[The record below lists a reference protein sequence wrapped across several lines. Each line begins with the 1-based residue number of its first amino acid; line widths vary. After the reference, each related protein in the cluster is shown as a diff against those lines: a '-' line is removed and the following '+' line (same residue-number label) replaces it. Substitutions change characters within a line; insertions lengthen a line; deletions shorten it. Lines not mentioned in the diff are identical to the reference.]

1 MIRSGSLGTMMMAL
15 LMGGCAQMQQL
26 AGPAGDPRIDQA
38 PMNADSKRQARDYF
52 SKPNPKAFAFAPGPG
67 TNWHAWGYASTE
79 EARQVSVS
87 KCEEL
92 TGQRCA
98 LFALNDEIVWRPD
111 SQPDDQAMA
120 PAPMDRAQLQA
131 LRDAADGGSAKAQLD
146 LGNYYLHGIGVERDP
161 VEARGWFMKAAEQ
174 GDGLA
179 AYELGLIYEKGL
191 GVERSR
197 QEAGRWF
204 AAGAKAGN
212 PASVQK
218 AKEYGVA
225 G

>member
-1 MIRSGSLGTMMMAL
+1 
-15 LMGGCAQMQQL
+15 
-26 AGPAGDPRIDQA
+26 
-38 PMNADSKRQARDYF
+38 
-52 SKPNPKAFAFAPGPG
+52 
-67 TNWHAWGYASTE
+67 
-79 EARQVSVS
+79 
-87 KCEEL
+87 
-92 TGQRCA
+92 
-98 LFALNDEIVWRPD
+98 
-111 SQPDDQAMA
+111 MA
-120 PAPMDRAQLQA
+120 PAPIDRAQLQA

-161 VEARGWFMKAAEQ
+161 VEARSWFMKAAEQ

>member
-1 MIRSGSLGTMMMAL
+1 VEAPPRSGVAAEGLARKCGVGARA
-15 LMGGCAQMQQL
+15 GCNVD
-26 AGPAGDPRIDQA
+26 DP
-38 PMNADSKRQARDYF
+38 
-52 SKPNPKAFAFAPGPG
+52 
-67 TNWHAWGYASTE
+67 
-79 EARQVSVS
+79 QVSVS

-92 TGQRCA
+92 TGQRCV

-218 AKEYGVA
+218 GKEYGVA